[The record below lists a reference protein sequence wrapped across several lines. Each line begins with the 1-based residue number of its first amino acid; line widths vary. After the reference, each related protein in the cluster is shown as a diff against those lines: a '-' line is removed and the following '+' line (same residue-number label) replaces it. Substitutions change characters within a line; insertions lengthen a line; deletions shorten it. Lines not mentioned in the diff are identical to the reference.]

1 MWKAGDSMNNRC
13 SITLFLTIITTNI
26 ILYFFLPLR
35 IVTKWDFNGTPTSTM
50 DKSTF
55 VIVNIIICS
64 FLFFLFLAL
73 SKAASNQKSPL
84 WIGNTILLFL
94 FFVDIVIA
102 LIALGFALPLDH
114 LIFLALGLLFILI
127 GYFSSKIDTTK
138 STISLEWND
147 KHLEKRASNI
157 CSISMMIAGIFLA
170 GLPFIIPA
178 PYRGYAILTIFLGMT
193 LVILPSTI
201 YLLLKD
207 SKQSTHLKR

>member
-1 MWKAGDSMNNRC
+1 MNNRF
-13 SITLFLTIITTNI
+13 SIGLFITIITTNI
-26 ILYFFLPLR
+26 ILYFFLPSS
-35 IVTKWDFNGTPTSTM
+35 IVTKWDFNGIPTSTM

-73 SKAASNQKSPL
+73 SKAMSNQNFLL
-84 WIGNTILLFL
+84 WTGNTILLFL

-102 LIALGFALPLDH
+102 LIALGFSLPLDH

-138 STISLEWND
+138 STVSLEWNH

-157 CSISMMIAGIFLA
+157 CSVSMMIAGIFLA
-170 GLPFIIPA
+170 ILPFIVPA
-178 PYRGYAILTIFLGMT
+178 PYRGYGILAIILGMT
-193 LVILPSTI
+193 LVIISSMI
-201 YLLLKD
+201 YLLIKD
-207 SKQSTHLKR
+207 SKQSTN

>member
-1 MWKAGDSMNNRC
+1 MNNRF
-13 SITLFLTIITTNI
+13 SIGLFITIITTNI
-26 ILYFFLPLR
+26 ILYFFLPSS
-35 IVTKWDFNGTPTSTM
+35 IVTKWDFNGIPTSTM

-73 SKAASNQKSPL
+73 SKAMSNQKFLL
-84 WIGNTILLFL
+84 WTGNTILLFL

-102 LIALGFALPLDH
+102 LIALGFSLPLDH

-138 STISLEWND
+138 STVSLEWNH

-157 CSISMMIAGIFLA
+157 CSVSMMIAGIFLA
-170 GLPFIIPA
+170 ILPFIVPA
-178 PYRGYAILTIFLGMT
+178 PYRGYGILAIILGMT
-193 LVILPSTI
+193 LVIISSMI
-201 YLLLKD
+201 YLLIKD
-207 SKQSTHLKR
+207 SKQSTN

>member
-1 MWKAGDSMNNRC
+1 MNNRF

-26 ILYFFLPLR
+26 ILYFFLPSS

-73 SKAASNQKSPL
+73 SKAMNNQKFL
-84 WIGNTILLFL
+84 LRTGNTILLFL

-102 LIALGFALPLDH
+102 LIALGFSLPLDH
-114 LIFLALGLLFILI
+114 FIFLALGLLFILI
-127 GYFSSKIDTTK
+127 GYFSSKIDTTN
-138 STISLEWND
+138 STVSLEWND
-147 KHLEKRASNI
+147 KHLEKRASNV

-170 GLPFIIPA
+170 GLPFIVSA
-178 PYRGYAILTIFLGMT
+178 PYRGYGILAIILGMT

-201 YLLLKD
+201 YLLMKD
-207 SKQSTHLKR
+207 SKQSTPLKK

>member
-1 MWKAGDSMNNRC
+1 MNNRF
-13 SITLFLTIITTNI
+13 SISLFLTIVTTNI

-64 FLFFLFLAL
+64 FVFFLFLAL
-73 SKAASNQKSPL
+73 SKAANNQKYLL
-84 WIGNTILLFL
+84 WIGNIILLFL

-102 LIALGFALPLDH
+102 LGFTLPLDH
-114 LIFLALGLLFILI
+114 FIFIALGLLFILI
-127 GYFSSKIDTTK
+127 GYFSSKINPSK
-138 STISLEWND
+138 STVSLEWND
-147 KHLEKRASNI
+147 KYLEKRASNI
-157 CSISMMIAGIFLA
+157 CSISMIIAGIFLSA
-170 GLPFIIPA
+170 LPFIVPA
-178 PYRGYAILTIFLGMT
+178 PYRGYAILVIILGMT

-201 YLLLKD
+201 YLLMKD

>member
-1 MWKAGDSMNNRC
+1 MNNRF
-13 SITLFLTIITTNI
+13 SIAVFLTIVTTNI

-35 IVTKWDFNGTPTSTM
+35 IVTKWDFYGTPTSTM

-64 FLFFLFLAL
+64 FVFFLFLAL
-73 SKAASNQKSPL
+73 SKAANNQKFLL
-84 WIGNTILLFL
+84 WISNIILLFL

-102 LIALGFALPLDH
+102 LIALGFTLPFDH
-114 LIFLALGLLFILI
+114 FIFIALGLLFILI
-127 GYFSSKIDTTK
+127 GYFSSKIDTSK
-138 STISLEWND
+138 STVSLEWND

-178 PYRGYAILTIFLGMT
+178 PYRGYAILAIILGMT
-193 LVILPSTI
+193 LIILPSTI
-201 YLLLKD
+201 YLLMKD

>member
-1 MWKAGDSMNNRC
+1 MNNRF
-13 SITLFLTIITTNI
+13 SIALFLTIVTTNI

-64 FLFFLFLAL
+64 FVFFLFLAL
-73 SKAASNQKSPL
+73 SKAANNQKYLL
-84 WIGNTILLFL
+84 WIGNIILLFL

-102 LIALGFALPLDH
+102 LIALGFTLPLDH
-114 LIFLALGLLFILI
+114 FIFIAVGLLFILI
-127 GYFSSKIDTTK
+127 GYFSSKIDPSK
-138 STISLEWND
+138 STVSLEWND

-157 CSISMMIAGIFLA
+157 CSISMIIAGIFLSA
-170 GLPFIIPA
+170 LPFIVPA
-178 PYRGYAILTIFLGMT
+178 PYRGYAILVIILGMT

-201 YLLLKD
+201 YLLMKD

>member
-1 MWKAGDSMNNRC
+1 MNNRF
-13 SITLFLTIITTNI
+13 SIALFLTIITTNI
-26 ILYFFLPLR
+26 ILYFFLPSS

-64 FLFFLFLAL
+64 FLFFLFFAL
-73 SKAASNQKSPL
+73 SKAASNQKFLL
-84 WIGNTILLFL
+84 WTGNTILLFL

-102 LIALGFALPLDH
+102 LIALDFSLPLDH
-114 LIFLALGLLFILI
+114 LIFVALGVLFILM

-138 STISLEWND
+138 STVSLEWND

-170 GLPFIIPA
+170 ILPFIVSA
-178 PYRGYAILTIFLGMT
+178 PFRGYGILTIILGVI

-201 YLLLKD
+201 YLLIKD

>member
-1 MWKAGDSMNNRC
+1 MNNRF
-13 SITLFLTIITTNI
+13 SIGLFITIITTNI
-26 ILYFFLPLR
+26 ILYFFLPSS

-73 SKAASNQKSPL
+73 SKAMSNQKFLL
-84 WIGNTILLFL
+84 WTGNTILLFL

-102 LIALGFALPLDH
+102 LIALGFSLPLDH

-138 STISLEWND
+138 STVSLEWNH

-170 GLPFIIPA
+170 ILPFIVPA
-178 PYRGYAILTIFLGMT
+178 PYRGYGILAIILGMT
-193 LVILPSTI
+193 LVIISSMI
-201 YLLLKD
+201 YLLIKD
-207 SKQSTHLKR
+207 SKQSTN

>member
-1 MWKAGDSMNNRC
+1 MNNRF
-13 SITLFLTIITTNI
+13 SIALFLTIITTNI
-26 ILYFFLPLR
+26 ILYFFLPLS

-64 FLFFLFLAL
+64 FLFLLFLAL
-73 SKAASNQKSPL
+73 SKVEGNPKFLL

-94 FFVDIVIA
+94 FFVDIIIA
-102 LIALGFALPLDH
+102 LIALGFTLPLDH

-147 KHLEKRASNI
+147 KQLEKRASNI

-170 GLPFIIPA
+170 GLPFIVSA
-178 PYRGYAILTIFLGMT
+178 PYRGYAILTIILGMT
-193 LVILPSTI
+193 LIILPSTI
-201 YLLLKD
+201 YLLMKD
-207 SKQSTHLKR
+207 SKQSTPLKK

>member
-1 MWKAGDSMNNRC
+1 MNNRF
-13 SITLFLTIITTNI
+13 SIGLFITIITTNI
-26 ILYFFLPLR
+26 ILYFFLPSS

-73 SKAASNQKSPL
+73 SKAMSNQKFLL
-84 WIGNTILLFL
+84 WTGNTILLFL

-102 LIALGFALPLDH
+102 LIALGFSLPLDH

-138 STISLEWND
+138 STVSLEWNH
-147 KHLEKRASNI
+147 KHLEKRASDI
-157 CSISMMIAGIFLA
+157 CSVSMMIAGIFLA
-170 GLPFIIPA
+170 ILPFIVPA
-178 PYRGYAILTIFLGMT
+178 PYRGYGILAIILGMT
-193 LVILPSTI
+193 LVIISSMI
-201 YLLLKD
+201 YLLIKD
-207 SKQSTHLKR
+207 SKQSTN

>member
-1 MWKAGDSMNNRC
+1 MNNRC
-13 SITLFLTIITTNI
+13 SIALFLTIITTNI
-26 ILYFFLPLR
+26 ILYFILPSS

-73 SKAASNQKSPL
+73 SKAASNQKSLL

-102 LIALGFALPLDH
+102 LIALGFTLPLDH

-127 GYFSSKIDTTK
+127 GYFSSKIDMNK
-138 STISLEWND
+138 STVSLEWND

-178 PYRGYAILTIFLGMT
+178 PYRGYAILTIILGMT
-193 LVILPSTI
+193 IVILPSTI
-201 YLLLKD
+201 YLLMKD